1 MNRIFLAILV
11 LALAAGGTFA
21 QTGPAPGVVAVAPT
35 DRNLLYVGRWD
46 RTDPANSHG
55 NWIGSYLRVGFTG
68 TSAAISLGGHAGLDV
83 SVDGEPARVVAGGP
97 GVVSLTP
104 APLAPGRHALLVGVK
119 GGGGWDFRGLVL
131 DAGAGTLPPIDRP
144 TIEFVGDSITCG
156 SPGPLEA
163 AGNYTWQ
170 TAEALGCDHTQI
182 SWPGRALTTGY
193 GCQDDK
199 SGLDAQY
206 FQRNCFYDS
215 PKAPWNFATYT
226 PQIVVINLG
235 QNDACG
241 NEPDDTFIASYVRF
255 VKNVRAKFPKA
266 KIVALRMFGGG
277 HFGEDTR
284 KAVATINAGGDAR
297 VHFLDTA
304 GWLDPADFADGVHP
318 NASGNLKAAMRLAPL
333 LKPLLPAK
341 AQAAASPATVGDPAN
356 PNGLGQAVQN
366 AYIRGDRPIVIT
378 PGTYLLSR
386 KDAAQITLS
395 HWHDAVVSAYK
406 VTMILNN
413 AVTTQRLF
421 LLDHCVNTTIAGPL
435 LSQTSQPAYQ
445 GRVIAIGK
453 DAAGNPTCDLR
464 LSAGYPALPADA
476 KEFWFEVV
484 DAKTRTL
491 NIAAGDI
498 KGVGPTALGNGSFRV
513 SIDNRPVTFH
523 AGDFVV
529 SRYGDPPNKIWLS
542 SCRNCTLKDI
552 SLMRNGFAPIFDGE
566 GDGNHVL
573 SCHWRLG
580 PRPAGATEDPVVT
593 NAADGIHSPDARVGP
608 DIENCTF
615 DGVFLDDCI
624 AIHGGFHGIKSV
636 TGSVVVADSAYAFYQ
651 VGEPVRISNDKG
663 FYLQAN
669 VSALKDNGDG
679 TSTLT
684 LDTTETVPLDA
695 KLSNP
700 LADGAGYKI
709 IGCRL
714 GNTRSRG
721 IIVKS
726 DRGII
731 RGNVISRCNLGL
743 LIGPGWPY
751 EADYAQNLLVE
762 GNTFVSNGGGIVVDG
777 AGVKQNKNITLRNNR
792 FSANTGSDVSVAW
805 ADSVLVLGNTFA
817 VPPMPIGAKPRPPIT
832 VRDSSNVTVSG
843 NLVKTPDAYAQ
854 PFVHVGANVTQLTQ
868 DTAP

>member
-1 MNRIFLAILV
+1 M
-11 LALAAGGTFA
+11 
-21 QTGPAPGVVAVAPT
+21 
-35 DRNLLYVGRWD
+35 
-46 RTDPANSHG
+46 
-55 NWIGSYLRVGFTG
+55 
-68 TSAAISLGGHAGLDV
+68 
-83 SVDGEPARVVAGGP
+83 
-97 GVVSLTP
+97 
-104 APLAPGRHALLVGVK
+104 
-119 GGGGWDFRGLVL
+119 
-131 DAGAGTLPPIDRP
+131 
-144 TIEFVGDSITCG
+144 
-156 SPGPLEA
+156 
-163 AGNYTWQ
+163 
-170 TAEALGCDHTQI
+170 LGCDHAQVAQ
-182 SWPGRALTTGY
+182 SARALTTGY
-193 GCQDDK
+193 GCADEKTGMDK
-199 SGLDAQY
+199 QY
-206 FQRNCFYDS
+206 FMLKNFGYVHDN
-215 PKAPWNFATYT
+215 PPAPWDFSTYT
-226 PQIVVINLG
+226 PQIIVINLG

-266 KIVALRMFGGG
+266 QIVALRMFGGG

-406 VTMILNN
+406 GTMILNN
-413 AVTTQRLF
+413 AATTQRLF

-624 AIHGGFHGIKSV
+624 AIHGGFHGIKSA
-636 TGSVVVADSAYAFYQ
+636 TGPVVVADSAYAFYQ

-721 IIVKS
+721 NYRQV
-726 DRGII
+726 
-731 RGNVISRCNLGL
+731 
-743 LIGPGWPY
+743 GPGHHSR
-751 EADYAQNLLVE
+751 Q
-762 GNTFVSNGGGIVVDG
+762 
-777 AGVKQNKNITLRNNR
+777 RH
-792 FSANTGSDVSVAW
+792 
-805 ADSVLVLGNTFA
+805 FA
-817 VPPMPIGAKPRPPIT
+817 LQPRPPHRT
-832 VRDSSNVTVSG
+832 G
-843 NLVKTPDAYAQ
+843 MAL
-854 PFVHVGANVTQLTQ
+854 
-868 DTAP
+868 